1 MRGGISALVVFIG
14 DSGRVEVTGPNVG
27 RSSQGVTVLQEMAM
41 ATQAAPHYESAVRAM
56 SQAAAEAELTHAPV
70 RLAYWRMAALD
81 GLLARLE
88 ELRLA
93 GERVVPEDIRELVVG
108 YAQRYDAQLSDR
120 IDQAIGDD
128 LNAVHDA
135 LFEAQGRVM
144 LELAELRRGA
154 DRQGLAPPPPPGGG
168 QSPPPH

>member
-1 MRGGISALVVFIG
+1 M
-14 DSGRVEVTGPNVG
+14 
-27 RSSQGVTVLQEMAM
+27 LQEMAM
-41 ATQAAPHYESAVRAM
+41 ATQTAPHYESAVRAM

-70 RLAYWRMAALD
+70 RLAYWRISALD
-81 GLLARLE
+81 ELLARLE

-108 YAQRYDAQLSDR
+108 YAQRHDPQLSGR

-135 LFEAQGRVM
+135 VFEAQGRVM
-144 LELAELRRGA
+144 LELAELRRVPNWQ
-154 DRQGLAPPPPPGGG
+154 DLDLTLEPGDDEAA
-168 QSPPPH
+168 